1 MAKIAIIG
9 TGLIGTSLALA
20 LRQSSLR
27 DLEIVG
33 TDENRQ
39 ARGGAEKKK
48 AFNRVENRLFNAVN
62 GADIVVLAT
71 PVLAMKEVMELIG
84 PELRE
89 GCVVTDVGSSKKVVL
104 EWADELLP
112 RTVDFVGGHPM
123 AGKEEAGPDA
133 AEPDLFQKKTYCVV
147 PSARASKQSVA
158 EITTMIEAVGGIPYF
173 IGVEEH
179 DSFVAAASHL
189 PFLLSTA
196 LVGCTSKSANWEDIA
211 QLASTGYRDITRLAS
226 GDTIMHRD
234 ICLTN
239 SQPIVSWID
248 AFIRELYE
256 FRNIL
261 EAEPEPDGE
270 AVKGFFDQVAE
281 ARARWLAGEATAQAR
296 MASPQREDLPS
307 FSESMG
313 EMFMGRKLVQVQK
326 RILGGDK
333 NKEKDKDKEKGRR

>member
-1 MAKIAIIG
+1 MARIAIIG

-27 DLEIVG
+27 DLDVVG
-33 TDENRQ
+33 TDEDRL
-39 ARGGAEKKK
+39 ARSGAEKRK
-48 AFNRVENRLFNAVN
+48 AFSRVENRLFSATA

-71 PVLAMKEVMELIG
+71 PVMAMKGVLELIG
-84 PELRE
+84 PELAE

-104 EWADELLP
+104 EWAEQYLP

-133 AEPDLFQKKTYCVV
+133 ADPDLFQGKTYCVV
-147 PSARASKQSVA
+147 PSARASQQAVA
-158 EITTMIEAVGGIPYF
+158 EVTTMIESIGATPYF

-226 GDTIMHRD
+226 GDSVMHRD

-248 AFIRELYE
+248 AFIKELYE
-256 FRNIL
+256 FRKLL
-261 EAEPEPDGE
+261 EAEPHPDGE
-270 AVKGFFDQVAE
+270 MVKGVFDQVSD
-281 ARARWLAGEATAQAR
+281 ARAKWLAGQATVQAR
-296 MASPQREDLPS
+296 MASRAGEALPT
-307 FSESMG
+307 FGESMG
-313 EMFMGRKLVQVQK
+313 EMFLGRKLVQANK
-326 RILGGDK
+326 RILSGMRD
-333 NKEKDKDKEKGRR
+333 KEKDRR

>member
-9 TGLIGTSLALA
+9 TGLIGTSLAMA
-20 LRQSSLR
+20 LKQSSLR

-33 TDENRQ
+33 TDEDRQ
-39 ARGGAEKKK
+39 ARGGAEKRK
-48 AFNRVENRLFNAVN
+48 AFDKVENRLFSAVN

-84 PELRE
+84 PELAE

-104 EWADELLP
+104 EWAEQHLP

-123 AGKEEAGPDA
+123 AGKEEAGPQA
-133 AEPDLFQKKTYCVV
+133 AEPDLFQGKTYCVV
-147 PSARASKQSVA
+147 PSARASQQAVA
-158 EITTMIEAVGGIPYF
+158 EVTTMIEAIGGTPYF
-173 IGVEEH
+173 IGVDEH

-226 GDTIMHRD
+226 GDSVMHRD

-248 AFIRELYE
+248 AFIKELYE
-256 FRNIL
+256 YRKIL
-261 EAEPEPDGE
+261 EAEPHPDGE
-270 AVKGFFDQVAE
+270 VVKEVFDQVAE
-281 ARARWLAGEATAQAR
+281 ARASWLAGEVTAKAR
-296 MASPQREDLPS
+296 MSSRQQEEMPS
-307 FSESMG
+307 FAESMG
-313 EMFMGRKLVQVQK
+313 EMFMGRKLLQAQK
-326 RILGGDK
+326 RMLGGMK
-333 NKEKDKDKEKGRR
+333 GKEKDRR

>member
-1 MAKIAIIG
+1 MAKITIIG

-27 DLEIVG
+27 DLTVVG
-33 TDENRQ
+33 TDEDRQ
-39 ARGGAEKKK
+39 ARGGAEKRK
-48 AFNRVENRLFNAVN
+48 AFDRVENRLSSAIE

-71 PVLAMKEVMELIG
+71 PVLAMEGILELIG
-84 PELRE
+84 PELPE
-89 GCVVTDVGSSKKVVL
+89 GCVVTDVGSSKRVVL
-104 EWADELLP
+104 EWAEQHLP

-123 AGKEEAGPDA
+123 AGKEEAGPQA
-133 AEPDLFQKKTYCVV
+133 AEHDLFKNKTYCVV
-147 PSARASKQSVA
+147 PSAGARQQAVA
-158 EITTMIEAVGGIPYF
+158 EITTMIEAVGGTPYF

-189 PFLLSTA
+189 PFILSTA

-226 GDTIMHRD
+226 GDTVMHRD

-239 SQPIVSWID
+239 REPIVSWID
-248 AFIRELYE
+248 AFIKELYE

-261 EAEPEPDGE
+261 QAEPNPDGE
-270 AVKGFFDQVAE
+270 VVKGVFDQVSE
-281 ARARWLAGEATAQAR
+281 ARAGWLAGEATAQAR
-296 MASPQREDLPS
+296 MATRNREDLPS
-307 FSESMG
+307 FAESMG

-333 NKEKDKDKEKGRR
+333 DKAKGRR

>member
-9 TGLIGTSLALA
+9 TGLIGTSLAMA
-20 LRQSSLR
+20 LKQSSLR

-33 TDENRQ
+33 TDDDRQ
-39 ARGGAEKKK
+39 ARSGAEKRK
-48 AFNRVENRLFNAVN
+48 AFDKVENRLFSTVD

-84 PELRE
+84 PELAE

-104 EWADELLP
+104 EWAEQHLP

-123 AGKEEAGPDA
+123 AGKEEAGPEA
-133 AEPDLFQKKTYCVV
+133 AEPDLFEGKTYCVV
-147 PSARASKQSVA
+147 PSARASQQAVA
-158 EITTMIEAVGGIPYF
+158 EVTTMIEAIGGTPYF

-226 GDTIMHRD
+226 GDSVMHRD

-239 SQPIVSWID
+239 SQSIVSWID
-248 AFIRELYE
+248 AFIKELYE
-256 FRNIL
+256 YRKIL
-261 EAEPEPDGE
+261 QAAPQPDGE
-270 AVKGFFDQVAE
+270 VVKGVFDQVSG
-281 ARARWLAGEATAQAR
+281 ARASWLAGEATAKAR
-296 MASPQREDLPS
+296 MSGREREEMPS
-307 FSESMG
+307 FAESMG
-313 EMFMGRKLVQVQK
+313 EMFMGRKLLQAQK
-326 RILGGDK
+326 RMLGGMRD
-333 NKEKDKDKEKGRR
+333 KEKDRR

>member
-1 MAKIAIIG
+1 MALK
-9 TGLIGTSLALA
+9 
-20 LRQSSLR
+20 QSSLR

-33 TDENRQ
+33 TDEDRQ
-39 ARGGAEKKK
+39 ARSGAEKRK
-48 AFNRVENRLFNAVN
+48 AFDKVENRLFSTVD

-84 PELRE
+84 PELAE

-104 EWADELLP
+104 EWAEQHLP

-133 AEPDLFQKKTYCVV
+133 AEPDLFQSKTYCVV
-147 PSARASKQSVA
+147 PSARASQQSVA
-158 EITTMIEAVGGIPYF
+158 EVTTMIEAIGGTPYF

-226 GDTIMHRD
+226 GDAVMHRD

-248 AFIRELYE
+248 AFIKELYE
-256 FRNIL
+256 YRKIL
-261 EAEPEPDGE
+261 EAEPHPDGE
-270 AVKGFFDQVAE
+270 VVKGVFDQVAE
-281 ARARWLAGEATAQAR
+281 ARARWLAGAATAKAR
-296 MASPQREDLPS
+296 MAGTEREEMPG
-307 FSESMG
+307 FAESMG
-313 EMFMGRKLVQVQK
+313 EMFMGRKLLQAQK
-326 RILGGDK
+326 KMLGGARG
-333 NKEKDKDKEKGRR
+333 KEKDRR

>member
-9 TGLIGTSLALA
+9 TGLIGTSLAMA
-20 LRQSSLR
+20 LKQSSLR

-33 TDENRQ
+33 TDDDRQ
-39 ARGGAEKKK
+39 ARSGAEKRK
-48 AFNRVENRLFNAVN
+48 AFDKVENRLFSTVD

-84 PELRE
+84 PELAE

-104 EWADELLP
+104 EWAEQHLP

-123 AGKEEAGPDA
+123 AGKEEAGPEA
-133 AEPDLFQKKTYCVV
+133 AEPDLFEGKTYCVV
-147 PSARASKQSVA
+147 PSARASQQAVA
-158 EITTMIEAVGGIPYF
+158 EVTTMIEAIGGTPYF

-226 GDTIMHRD
+226 GDSVMHRD

-248 AFIRELYE
+248 AFIKELYE
-256 FRNIL
+256 YRKIL
-261 EAEPEPDGE
+261 EAEPHPDGE
-270 AVKGFFDQVAE
+270 VVKEVFDQVAE
-281 ARARWLAGEATAQAR
+281 ARARWLAGEATAKAR
-296 MASPQREDLPS
+296 MSSREREEMPG
-307 FSESMG
+307 FAESMG
-313 EMFMGRKLVQVQK
+313 EMFMGRKLLQAQK
-326 RILGGDK
+326 RMLGGMRD
-333 NKEKDKDKEKGRR
+333 KEKDRR

>member
-9 TGLIGTSLALA
+9 TGLIGTSLAMA
-20 LRQSSLR
+20 LKQSSLR

-33 TDENRQ
+33 TDDDRQ
-39 ARGGAEKKK
+39 ARSGAEKRK
-48 AFNRVENRLFNAVN
+48 AFDKVENRLFSTVD

-84 PELRE
+84 PELAE

-104 EWADELLP
+104 EWAEQHLP

-123 AGKEEAGPDA
+123 AGKEEAGPEA
-133 AEPDLFQKKTYCVV
+133 AEPDLFEGKTYCVV
-147 PSARASKQSVA
+147 PSARASQQAVA
-158 EITTMIEAVGGIPYF
+158 EVTTMIEAIGGTPYF

-226 GDTIMHRD
+226 GDSVMHRD

-248 AFIRELYE
+248 AFIKELYE
-256 FRNIL
+256 YRKIL
-261 EAEPEPDGE
+261 EAEPHPDGE
-270 AVKGFFDQVAE
+270 VVKEVFDQVAE
-281 ARARWLAGEATAQAR
+281 ARARWLAGEATAKAR
-296 MASPQREDLPS
+296 MSGREREEMPS
-307 FSESMG
+307 FAESMG
-313 EMFMGRKLVQVQK
+313 EMFMGRKLLQAQK
-326 RILGGDK
+326 RMLGGMRD
-333 NKEKDKDKEKGRR
+333 KEKDRR

>member
-27 DLEIVG
+27 DLEVVG
-33 TDENRQ
+33 TDADRQ
-39 ARGGAEKKK
+39 ARRGAEKRK
-48 AFNRVENRLFNAVN
+48 AFHRVENRLYNTIG

-84 PELRE
+84 PELVE

-104 EWADELLP
+104 EWAAQILP
-112 RTVDFVGGHPM
+112 KTVDFVGGHPM
-123 AGKEEAGPDA
+123 SGKEEAGPEA
-133 AEPDLFQKKTYCVV
+133 AEADLFQGKTYCVV
-147 PSARASKQSVA
+147 PSAGVSQQAVG
-158 EITTMIEAVGGIPYF
+158 EVTTMIEAIGAIPYF

-226 GDTIMHRD
+226 GDSVMHRD

-248 AFIRELYE
+248 AFIKELYE
-256 FRNIL
+256 FRKIL
-261 EAEPEPDGE
+261 EAEPHPDGE
-270 AVKGFFDQVAE
+270 VVKGVFDQVAD
-281 ARARWLAGEATAQAR
+281 ARASWLAGEATAKAR
-296 MASPQREDLPS
+296 MATRNQEAMPS
-307 FSESMG
+307 FGESMQS
-313 EMFMGRKLVQVQK
+313 MFMGDIGRKLLQGNK
-326 RILGGDK
+326 AMFKGSGGR
-333 NKEKDKDKEKGRR
+333 EKDRR